1 MQRAAASK
9 ESAQSQS
16 QQSENPSTPSPK
28 RQRLSSDDQSPSPVA
43 QRSEL
48 EAISAAI
55 ATEEAKR
62 REAVSR
68 QAAEAGESEW
78 VLDYPGAVGEN
89 AQAASRPV
97 VVDAGSL
104 DDEDESYGGR
114 QAYGNFKR
122 KKSVCFP
129 FFSVNET
136 GVNVVQ
142 NLSYLHE
149 GGAEPEGNSNSSKS
163 KPSKQRGADLKHVT
177 SLSGTRQGLSGD
189 TSQKKRKQK

>member
-1 MQRAAASK
+1 M
-9 ESAQSQS
+9 
-16 QQSENPSTPSPK
+16 
-28 RQRLSSDDQSPSPVA
+28 
-43 QRSEL
+43 
-48 EAISAAI
+48 
-55 ATEEAKR
+55 
-62 REAVSR
+62 
-68 QAAEAGESEW
+68 
-78 VLDYPGAVGEN
+78 LDYPGAVGEN

-122 KKSVCFP
+122 KKSVWFP